1 MKAAE
6 MTTGPREVAADL
18 SSREEDTTMT
28 RMHLKRVGLEAD
40 IRDLPATTEVAREVA
55 LEAAT
60 EAAIE
65 VATDPTEAMARDI
78 GTTPPM
84 KAYNKLADST
94 IEVAAV
100 ATTETEMHHPDK
112 EAKADIALITLTQ
125 GLLTKNKTH
134 SRMSSLKLKGI
145 PEEALTFC
153 TTTTEVA

>member
-112 EAKADIALITLTQ
+112 EAKADIALITK
-125 GLLTKNKTH
+125 GLLSEIKTH
-134 SRMSSLKLKGI
+134 SRMSSMILKDI

>member
-28 RMHLKRVGLEAD
+28 RMHLKRVGLETD

-84 KAYNKLADST
+84 KADNNLTDST
-94 IEVAAV
+94 TEVAAL
-100 ATTETEMHHPDK
+100 AMTETELPHPEM
-112 EAKADIALITLTQ
+112 EAKADIALITR
-125 GLLTKNKTH
+125 GLLSEIKTH
-134 SRMSSLKLKGI
+134 SRMSSMILKDI
-145 PEEALTFC
+145 PEEAFTFC